1 MKALCKMGIVLVM
14 VIANN
19 EVLSWFCLLILACF
33 FLARLA
39 KEKVDDD

>member
-1 MKALCKMGIVLVM
+1 MKALCKIGIVLVM

-19 EVLSWFCLLILACF
+19 EVLSWFCLLILTGF

-39 KEKVDDD
+39 KEKMNDD